1 MNKTALKIIVYFTL
15 FSAVTAI
22 LVMGMNFISISILAS
37 DAENR
42 IPHTPQYA
50 LKSIE
55 ENLKKGDSG
64 FYLEDERSVPDGDW
78 CILISEDGDVIWQ
91 HKKPVDVP
99 TFYKISDIA
108 KMTRWFLNDYPVYLR
123 CGEYGILVLGLPK
136 NAVGKYSIDYSMNWF
151 GTLPSRITRILAAN
165 LILAFFFAAIIGVGL
180 YKKLKLLTNG
190 ISDMRLEKNVRLP
203 EKGIFKEISR
213 NINDTSECIIR
224 KNEALKIRDSAR
236 SNWVGGISHDIR
248 TPLSIIMGYAETI
261 AKDDGLSEPNRKKA
275 EIIKEKS
282 VKIKKLIE
290 DLNLISSLEYDM
302 QPNQKKP
309 MAICPLLRVIVSDII
324 NDGLDEKYSIELF
337 TEDESAV
344 VMCDESLLW
353 RAYFNIIQNSMTH
366 NKDGCRIVIKEYSKG
381 GFVFVEIS
389 DDGSGVDES
398 VIRNMNTIPMSMH
411 GLGLHMAYKIFKV
424 HGWKME
430 AKNDNGFKVITKLK
444 SQ

>member
-1 MNKTALKIIVYFTL
+1 
-15 FSAVTAI
+15 
-22 LVMGMNFISISILAS
+22 
-37 DAENR
+37 
-42 IPHTPQYA
+42 
-50 LKSIE
+50 
-55 ENLKKGDSG
+55 
-64 FYLEDERSVPDGDW
+64 
-78 CILISEDGDVIWQ
+78 
-91 HKKPVDVP
+91 
-99 TFYKISDIA
+99 
-108 KMTRWFLNDYPVYLR
+108 
-123 CGEYGILVLGLPK
+123 
-136 NAVGKYSIDYSMNWF
+136 
-151 GTLPSRITRILAAN
+151 
-165 LILAFFFAAIIGVGL
+165 
-180 YKKLKLLTNG
+180 
-190 ISDMRLEKNVRLP
+190 
-203 EKGIFKEISR
+203 
-213 NINDTSECIIR
+213 
-224 KNEALKIRDSAR
+224 
-236 SNWVGGISHDIR
+236 
-248 TPLSIIMGYAETI
+248 MGYAETI

-282 VKIKKLIE
+282 IKIKKLIE

-398 VIRNMNTIPMSMH
+398 VIRNMNTIPKSMH
-411 GLGLHMAYKIFKV
+411 GLGLPMAYKIFKV